1 MEAKNFCILCF
12 ICFYFL
18 LQVWWWYPIDYSSNG
33 CVVHILGKKPW
44 WVFLT
49 AAVPQMT
56 TCDHLSRGVF
66 ASIHWQSAVSIA
78 GFWLFFLS
86 VRHWCDSTAECQPPC
101 ETLSVTRCRNE
112 ELGRGGGEG
121 RLLPRQTN
129 RDKIRRDQHPN
140 DSPKKTQLGKLVLGG
155 ILKLRQVYSEGG
167 GRHFVYCN
175 FAFHALKPLPI
186 PFLPYSHPVSLV
198 CFSPSISA
206 AIYFPFLPFSS
217 SSLMI
222 ILSVFIGYSLN
233 HSSLMSLSLTF
244 FICQCKPPSP
254 SSSLQAY
261 LLKN

>member
-1 MEAKNFCILCF
+1 MVLVLVPSMEAKNFCILCF

-112 ELGRGGGEG
+112 ELGRGGGG
-121 RLLPRQTN
+121 T
-129 RDKIRRDQHPN
+129 
-140 DSPKKTQLGKLVLGG
+140 
-155 ILKLRQVYSEGG
+155 
-167 GRHFVYCN
+167 
-175 FAFHALKPLPI
+175 
-186 PFLPYSHPVSLV
+186 
-198 CFSPSISA
+198 SA
-206 AIYFPFLPFSS
+206 ATANKSWQNKTRPTSKRF
-217 SSLMI
+217 
-222 ILSVFIGYSLN
+222 
-233 HSSLMSLSLTF
+233 T
-244 FICQCKPPSP
+244 Q
-254 SSSLQAY
+254 
-261 LLKN
+261 KNTTG

>member
-1 MEAKNFCILCF
+1 M
-12 ICFYFL
+12 
-18 LQVWWWYPIDYSSNG
+18 
-33 CVVHILGKKPW
+33 
-44 WVFLT
+44 
-49 AAVPQMT
+49 
-56 TCDHLSRGVF
+56 
-66 ASIHWQSAVSIA
+66 
-78 GFWLFFLS
+78 
-86 VRHWCDSTAECQPPC
+86 
-101 ETLSVTRCRNE
+101 
-112 ELGRGGGEG
+112 GGGH
-121 RLLPRQTN
+121 LLPRQTN

-175 FAFHALKPLPI
+175 FAFHALKPLLI